1 MINSDKK
8 YPEESAGAICDRN
21 IAVVPLGSSVT
32 QVMQLLRSHADNY
45 DTLDYVYVTDHANR
59 LVGILPLRQL
69 FLQPDSAQVDSFM
82 TKDVTSVSAETDQE
96 HIVNLALSKN
106 LKSIPIVDGDNFIG
120 VVSPHKLLKILHS
133 EHVEDMLKSSGV
145 IAKELSSKFSI
156 FRQLKLRLPWLIYG
170 AVGGLFAAGV
180 INWFES
186 SLQEQVL
193 LAAFIPLVVYLA
205 DAVGTQ
211 VQTIYIRAYAFGLSK
226 SITSIVL
233 KEIIV
238 AAMMGAILSGLLA
251 ATIMLWF
258 GTGLL
263 SMIVAVSVFIGVITA
278 GVVAVILPR
287 LFIRLGRDPAVASG
301 PLGTIIL
308 DVGSI
313 IIYFAVAETILKAFS

>member
-1 MINSDKK
+1 
-8 YPEESAGAICDRN
+8 
-21 IAVVPLGSSVT
+21 
-32 QVMQLLRSHADNY
+32 
-45 DTLDYVYVTDHANR
+45 
-59 LVGILPLRQL
+59 
-69 FLQPDSAQVDSFM
+69 
-82 TKDVTSVSAETDQE
+82 ETDQE

-156 FRQLKLRLPWLIYG
+156 FKQLKLRLPWLIYG
-170 AVGGLFAAGV
+170 AIGGLLAAGV

-186 SLQEQVL
+186 SLKEQVL

-226 SITSIVL
+226 SITSIIF
-233 KEIIV
+233 KEILV

-278 GVVAVILPR
+278 GIVAVILPR

-308 DVGSI
+308 DVSSI
-313 IIYFAVAETILKAFS
+313 IIYFIVAEAILKNFS